1 MQNQQPHFYDECG
14 GKKFIS
20 SSMYGKDAAGS
31 AVFILIQAAPAARR
45 FALRNRQTFFKICGA
60 DGGADL
66 PHNEKAL
73 TIARKGLISLASP
86 RGFEPLSTA

>member
-31 AVFILIQAAPAARR
+31 AAFILMQAAPTARR
-45 FALRNRQTFFKICGA
+45 FALRSRQTFFKICGA

-73 TIARKGLISLASP
+73 TISRKGLIFIGVP
-86 RGFEPLSTA
+86 KGI